1 MNNNINEFEIELNDA
16 EKSIEQLNTSED
28 EMLMDIA
35 ANVGNKEWQE

>member
-1 MNNNINEFEIELNDA
+1 MAL
-16 EKSIEQLNTSED
+16 KSIEQLDTSED